1 MTLKNSTLRDLQLR
15 SLLVVV
21 VDDLGL
27 PLDDLEEGE
36 GALRVRRR
44 AVAQVL
50 PKVPRREVL
59 VQPLRRA
66 QAGVHSEV

>member
-1 MTLKNSTLRDLQLR
+1 M
-15 SLLVVV
+15 V

-27 PLDDLEEGE
+27 PLDDLKEGE

-66 QAGVHSEV
+66 QARVQSEVANSN